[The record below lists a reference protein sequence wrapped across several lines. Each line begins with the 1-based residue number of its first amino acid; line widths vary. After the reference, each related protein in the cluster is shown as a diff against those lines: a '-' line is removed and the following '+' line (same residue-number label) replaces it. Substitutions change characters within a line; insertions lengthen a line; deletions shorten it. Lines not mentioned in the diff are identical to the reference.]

1 MPYCCAFGCKER
13 QGRGKRFHKFPREPK
28 RRKVWE
34 LKVKRANW
42 KANDYSILCE
52 DHFEEAA
59 YETGRVDGLRRLR
72 STAVPTQFVFTP
84 RKLPGRT
91 TKRSRRTEGEPC
103 VGGQEHIQIDH
114 SYCSTSCAPSFE
126 VQTDIQVGHE
136 EFDLRNNACTGGTV
150 SSEPIGEDLVSR
162 DTVSD
167 EAVSGETAGRKSVSR
182 GTARGEEELNALK
195 NKVSSLQRALVKERK
210 EKWKV
215 IGRIKQLKANVSGV
229 FNTNQLYKLS
239 HASRRGTKWSADTIR
254 KGLQLKFACGANGY
268 NLLLAQ
274 NQPLPSARSLRR
286 SLEAVPYSPHRVTP

>member
-126 VQTDIQVGHE
+126 VQTVCDSWN
-136 EFDLRNNACTGGTV
+136 L
-150 SSEPIGEDLVSR
+150 DLVPESS
-162 DTVSD
+162 VLCCPNSPLCQQNIQGFSN
-167 EAVSGETAGRKSVSR
+167 ASG
-182 GTARGEEELNALK
+182 
-195 NKVSSLQRALVKERK
+195 
-210 EKWKV
+210 
-215 IGRIKQLKANVSGV
+215 I
-229 FNTNQLYKLS
+229 FP
-239 HASRRGTKWSADTIR
+239 
-254 KGLQLKFACGANGY
+254 
-268 NLLLAQ
+268 NLLTC
-274 NQPLPSARSLRR
+274 S
-286 SLEAVPYSPHRVTP
+286 